1 MLYHRVLITGA
12 NGLLGQALVA
22 RLTRFPE
29 YDVLATARDERLHVP
44 ETSCG
49 YTPLDITN
57 ADEVDALFEDFAPT
71 VVVNCAAMTQVDACE
86 KERAACWQTNA
97 TAVGT
102 LAEACHRTG
111 ARLVQLSTDFVFDGT
126 AGPYA
131 EDARPA
137 PVNFY
142 GKTKLAGENAARKAG
157 FGKWAVARTVLVYGT
172 GEHLKRSNIL
182 LWLLEELQAGRR
194 IQVVTDQIRT
204 PTYVVDLA
212 AGVEKIVRHEA
223 SGLFHLAGRELL
235 SVYEFAQTVAE
246 VYDLDAA
253 LIEPTDRT
261 EFRQEAERPPVT
273 GLITLKAETE
283 LGYRPRYLR
292 PALRHLSARLPIADF
307 GSG

>member
-12 NGLLGQALVA
+12 NGLLGQALVTRMS
-22 RLTRFPE
+22 RLPD
-29 YDVLATARDERLHVP
+29 YDVLATARDERLRLSGA
-44 ETSCG
+44 SCG
-49 YTPLDITN
+49 YAPLDITN
-57 ADEVDALFEDFAPT
+57 PGDVDALFEDFAPT

-86 KERAACWQTNA
+86 RERDACWQTNA
-97 TAVGT
+97 AAVGT

-126 AGPYA
+126 GGPYA

-142 GKTKLAGENAARKAG
+142 GKAKLAGENAARKAG
-157 FGKWAVARTVLVYGT
+157 FDKWAVARTVLVYGT
-172 GEHLKRSNIL
+172 GEQLKRSNIL

-194 IQVVTDQIRT
+194 LQVVTDQIRT

-212 AGVEKIVRHEA
+212 DGVEKMVRHEA
-223 SGLFHLAGRELL
+223 SGIYHLAGRELV
-235 SVYEFAQTVAE
+235 SVCEFAQTVAE
-246 VYDLDAA
+246 VYGLDAA

-261 EFRQEAERPPVT
+261 EFQQEAERPLAT

-283 LGYRPRYLR
+283 LSYRPRRLH
-292 PALRHLSARLPIADF
+292 PALRHLAARLPIAQ
-307 GSG
+307 GE

>member
-22 RLTRFPE
+22 RMSRFPD
-29 YDVLATARDERLHVP
+29 YDVLATARDERLRLP
-44 ETSCG
+44 EASCG
-49 YTPLDITN
+49 YAPLDITDAEAVN
-57 ADEVDALFEDFAPT
+57 ALFENFAPT
-71 VVVNCAAMTQVDACE
+71 VVVNCASMTQVDACE
-86 KERAACWQTNA
+86 NERDACWQTNA
-97 TAVGT
+97 AAVST
-102 LAEACHRTG
+102 LAEACNRTG

-126 AGPYA
+126 DGPYA

-142 GKTKLAGENAARKAG
+142 GKAKLAGENAARKAG

-194 IQVVTDQIRT
+194 LQVVTDQIRT

-212 AGVEKIVRHEA
+212 AGVEKMVRHDA
-223 SGLFHLAGRELL
+223 SGLYHLAGRELV

-246 VYDLDAA
+246 VYGLDAA

-261 EFRQEAERPPVT
+261 AFQQEAERPPAT

-283 LGYRPRYLR
+283 LSYRPRRLR
-292 PALRHLSARLPIADF
+292 PALRHLRARLPIADF
-307 GSG
+307 